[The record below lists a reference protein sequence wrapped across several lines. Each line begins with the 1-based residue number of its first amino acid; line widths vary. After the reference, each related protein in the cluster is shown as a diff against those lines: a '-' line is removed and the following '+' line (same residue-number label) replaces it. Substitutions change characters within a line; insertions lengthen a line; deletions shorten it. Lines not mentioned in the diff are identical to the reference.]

1 MDPGTHLTLIIN
13 KIQSKKFPELDI
25 ENNKLIQIEYHL
37 KHHVLKTF
45 ISLIKCSTS
54 YTTGGFPKKTR
65 TKQQRAAAN
74 KAVEQL

>member
-1 MDPGTHLTLIIN
+1 M
-13 KIQSKKFPELDI
+13 LDI
-25 ENNKLIQIEYHL
+25 ENNKVIQIEYHL

-45 ISLIKCSTS
+45 ISLVKCSTS

-74 KAVEQL
+74 EAAEQLNEMKRCVVLWRFITTKVL